1 MNTDLSTAD
10 ERTVAAILL
19 ISKGFVP
26 WPLRYSNRDHRTE
39 NWTQL
44 SLLARSSSRRH
55 ERWIQVQVE
64 ELIDGFIAPCT
75 FEVLT
80 GAISRVIALR
90 TWNVESDVVVA
101 IQLPPTPLVI
111 ENAGGTYYFFRHP
124 DHRIGTTYAT
134 VPYQGSV
141 TLLQIIGDGGAVIIP
156 PVLFERVCEWPDVAD
171 LPSLDFTNLMVGL
184 P

>member
-44 SLLARSSSRRH
+44 SLLARSGSRRH

-75 FEVLT
+75 FE
-80 GAISRVIALR
+80 
-90 TWNVESDVVVA
+90 VESDVVVA